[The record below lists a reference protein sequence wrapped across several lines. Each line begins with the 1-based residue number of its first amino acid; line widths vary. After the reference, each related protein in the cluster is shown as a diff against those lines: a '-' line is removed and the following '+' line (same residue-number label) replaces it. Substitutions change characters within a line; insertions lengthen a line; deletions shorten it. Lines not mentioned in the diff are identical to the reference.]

1 VEEVVGE
8 VFSGVNS
15 CKQKTRKLGT
25 KEMFYSN

>member
-15 CKQKTRKLGT
+15 CKQKTRKLGA